1 MAIQYQKVSHI
12 IEQQYEA
19 EQQFLQ
25 EFAQGNYT
33 IKNPLIKQNPY
44 LYCPLTA
51 IVLFRTPIATEV
63 TITVMGKESAG
74 NISHTFPAEKEH
86 ILPIYG
92 LYADY
97 INQVIL
103 KTATG
108 QQQTI
113 ILQTEPT
120 ATNVHAASSI
130 RTTAE
135 YMGNNLMFLTTAMDS
150 MPVGYD
156 YRGDIRWYATVNFN
170 FDLKR
175 MPNGHLLVGTERLV
189 EMPYYTTGLY
199 EMTFS
204 GKIFKEYRSPIGGYH
219 HDQFLMDDG
228 NILMLSYEADS
239 GTVEDICILLD
250 KNTGEIL
257 RKWDYKDVLP
267 QYPTAGS
274 GSQDEI
280 DWFHN
285 NAIWYDKR
293 TNTLTLSGRHQDAV
307 INLDY
312 ELDENG
318 KCRLN

>member
-1 MAIQYQKVSHI
+1 M
-12 IEQQYEA
+12 
-19 EQQFLQ
+19 
-25 EFAQGNYT
+25 
-33 IKNPLIKQNPY
+33 
-44 LYCPLTA
+44 
-51 IVLFRTPIATEV
+51 LFRAPIATEV
-63 TITVMGKESAG
+63 TITVMGKEPAG
-74 NISHTFPAEKEH
+74 NISHTFPAAKEH

-97 INQVIL
+97 TNQVIL

-108 QQQTI
+108 QQQI
-113 ILQTEPT
+113 ITLQTEPT
-120 ATNVHAASSI
+120 ATNVHAASNI

-204 GKIFKEYRSPIGGYH
+204 GKIFKEYRSSIGGYH

-239 GTVEDICILLD
+239 STVEDICILLD

-267 QYPTAGS
+267 QYPTAGL

-293 TNTLTLSGRHQDAV
+293 TNTLTVSGRHQDAV